1 MHRHNGVI
9 THNAKVGAT
18 WTAPGLLLLRS
29 LTRHCACV
37 CVPPRSLTA
46 TSTTSWSV
54 LRSTSVCWSVRT
66 RSCGR
71 SRSSSTS
78 CGVRKSCSVR
88 SCPHQRTKA
97 EPGRAAVRSPL
108 APPPPA
114 CPCCLGD
121 IHKRVEAIE
130 ALWDEFEAQE
140 DRDDFDRWTA
150 SQTAD
155 LESVMAAKR
164 CRSLSQ
170 SLRDLC
176 FLWVAAATADAALR
190 SGGGVRVYGSRDLK
204 AREFS
209 LRRQKAEVDRQI
221 EEDRQRLLNPQVVV
235 VLPDDSDMN
244 AVAATF
250 EGRPRSSSRN
260 VERPLP
266 ERAAC
271 LKGKWEH

>member
-1 MHRHNGVI
+1 M
-9 THNAKVGAT
+9 
-18 WTAPGLLLLRS
+18 
-29 LTRHCACV
+29 
-37 CVPPRSLTA
+37 
-46 TSTTSWSV
+46 
-54 LRSTSVCWSVRT
+54 
-66 RSCGR
+66 
-71 SRSSSTS
+71 
-78 CGVRKSCSVR
+78 
-88 SCPHQRTKA
+88 
-97 EPGRAAVRSPL
+97 
-108 APPPPA
+108 
-114 CPCCLGD
+114 
-121 IHKRVEAIE
+121 EAIE

-164 CRSLSQ
+164 CRSSSQ
-170 SLRDLC
+170 SLRDLS
-176 FLWVAAATADAALR
+176 FLWVAAATADASLW

-260 VERPLP
+260 VERPSP
-266 ERAAC
+266 ERVAC
-271 LKGKWEH
+271 SKVKPKD